1 MTDPA
6 ATHGKQIVTDTDT
19 DKEKE
24 KIVKQKTGAKV
35 ETKIEIKAVVL

>member
-1 MTDPA
+1 MTGPA

-24 KIVKQKTGAKV
+24 KIMKQKTGAKV
-35 ETKIEIKAVVL
+35 EIKAVVL